1 MTLSELITRDMQQ
14 TGRSFYTLEDV
25 LRLAAEWR
33 DIKAAAATE
42 AELDLKLFGRPL
54 EEVLSHE

>member
-14 TGRSFYTLEDV
+14 TGKSFYTLEDV

-33 DIKAAAATE
+33 DIKAAAASRSDD
-42 AELDLKLFGRPL
+42 ELDRLLFGMPAD
-54 EEVLSHE
+54 EVVK